1 MTRAHDSQTYNPV
14 STYIVACEEARQ
26 RGDRRVGT
34 DHLLLALL
42 RDPHIED
49 AVGVNHEQ
57 ARTALVGLDKEAL
70 VAIGLPTTWDVPP
83 LSEHALAPQPSLHKA
98 WKIHMKL
105 SPSAKRA
112 LREFGPR
119 MRVHLP
125 TSPEQLLASL
135 LENNP
140 PDPAAVLLNV
150 LGVDSLALR
159 QRLNDKQDA

>member
-1 MTRAHDSQTYNPV
+1 
-14 STYIVACEEARQ
+14 
-26 RGDRRVGT
+26 
-34 DHLLLALL
+34 
-42 RDPHIED
+42 
-49 AVGVNHEQ
+49 
-57 ARTALVGLDKEAL
+57 
-70 VAIGLPTTWDVPP
+70 
-83 LSEHALAPQPSLHKA
+83 
-98 WKIHMKL
+98 
-105 SPSAKRA
+105 
-112 LREFGPR
+112 